1 MAARKHALHWCAAA
15 LLGCAAAA
23 SHAQTLAQKA
33 KEEGCTDKPVRLTG
47 SEMFKCISKSG
58 NAAYFNVPDA
68 TSDTTS
74 SARSSSTTSSTT
86 RSATVPTPSSFPK
99 VDAGTQ
105 KSRDD
110 LRRRVLQDELSSEEK
125 LLAEAK
131 VALGDGTPAPLPEE
145 RQSAQKYADRI
156 GRLRQAVQ
164 LHERNVDA
172 LKRELAAR

>member
-15 LLGCAAAA
+15 LLGCVAAA
-23 SHAQTLAQKA
+23 SHAQLAQKA

-47 SEMFKCISKSG
+47 SEMYKCISKSG
-58 NAAYFNVPDA
+58 NAAYFNVPDS
-68 TSDTTS
+68 TPDTASSTRSSSATS
-74 SARSSSTTSSTT
+74 SAT

-145 RQSAQKYADRI
+145 RTSAQKYADRV

>member
-1 MAARKHALHWCAAA
+1 MY
-15 LLGCAAAA
+15 
-23 SHAQTLAQKA
+23 
-33 KEEGCTDKPVRLTG
+33 
-47 SEMFKCISKSG
+47 KCISKSG

-68 TSDTTS
+68 TRRPRRRRGHRPPRPRRARRPCPRRRASRRSTRARRSRATTCAAACCRTS
-74 SARSSSTTSSTT
+74 SA
-86 RSATVPTPSSFPK
+86 
-99 VDAGTQ
+99 
-105 KSRDD
+105 
-110 LRRRVLQDELSSEEK
+110 SEEK

-145 RQSAQKYADRI
+145 RSSAQKYADRV